1 MLSPS
6 PSPSPS
12 KSQSSH
18 PLAPF
23 TQPQTNGDCDD
34 SDSDDAL
41 SAEIFTPRTETQNA
55 AIDKF
60 WSDFEGND
68 ASSFSSSASIRNRR
82 QHTLLTD
89 SSTIS
94 ETPDSNPDSSLT
106 SPSDNKEDKEDDNEE
121 DNEEEIITSKAARSV
136 LSSHFGLHYDY
147 IEASLGLISWLL
159 LLAFLYQYSAYAG
172 YKYHY
177 LIHEMSGYLIL
188 TFTVPFVVVMGLW
201 YLDIKREEKINIDEI
216 REKNKIINDIK
227 KATAKGRKDK

>member
-1 MLSPS
+1 MSSPS

-12 KSQSSH
+12 KSQSPH
-18 PLAPF
+18 PPVPLP
-23 TQPQTNGDCDD
+23 QPQPNDDCDD
-34 SDSDDAL
+34 FDDDDAL
-41 SAEIFTPRTETQNA
+41 SAEIFTPRTEAQNA

-68 ASSFSSSASIRNRR
+68 AFSSSSFTSMRNRK
-82 QHTLLTD
+82 QQTLLTE
-89 SSTIS
+89 SSTPT

-106 SPSDNKEDKEDDNEE
+106 SPSHNEEDKEE
-121 DNEEEIITSKAARSV
+121 DNEEKVITSKAARSV

-159 LLAFLYQYSAYAG
+159 LLAFLYQYSTYAG

-188 TFTVPFVVVMGLW
+188 TFTIPFAVVMGLW
-201 YLDIKREEKINIDEI
+201 YLDIKR
-216 REKNKIINDIK
+216 
-227 KATAKGRKDK
+227 